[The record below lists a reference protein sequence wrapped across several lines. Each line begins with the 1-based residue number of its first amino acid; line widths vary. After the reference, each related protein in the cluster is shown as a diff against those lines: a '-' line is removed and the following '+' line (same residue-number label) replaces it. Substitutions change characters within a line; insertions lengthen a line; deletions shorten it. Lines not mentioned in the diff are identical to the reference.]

1 VSKIPCTLGENDYR
15 IVVKVGM
22 ASDYPYNLEVS
33 FSGGIY
39 NTGNSF
45 HDFKTIEEV
54 IQSVLHQLDVGYE
67 CGVLTSVNLT
77 MTSPTDEERDAVMRV
92 WNEWQDE
99 QKEVEDDE

>member
-1 VSKIPCTLGENDYR
+1 MKFPCTLGENDYR
-15 IVVKVGM
+15 TVMKVGII
-22 ASDYPYNLEVS
+22 SDYLYNLEVS

-54 IQSVLHQLDVGYE
+54 IQSVLYQLDVGYE

-77 MTSPTDEERDAVMRV
+77 MTSPTNEERAEIMRV
-92 WNEWQDE
+92 WNEWNT
-99 QKEVEDDE
+99 KESENE